1 MGTRKNGREAL
12 VATIRASC
20 PDCGDVELT
29 TRDVKVLLCSTTNEG
44 SYAFRCPSCRLAVS
58 KPAEPRVV
66 DVLVS
71 SGVRLSVWHLPAELD
86 EPKCGDPI
94 NYDDLLEFH
103 DELAQDGWLDKV
115 VSMVSGSTGREDDK

>member
-1 MGTRKNGREAL
+1 M
-12 VATIRASC
+12 
-20 PDCGDVELT
+20 T
-29 TRDVKVLLCSTTNEG
+29 TRDVRVLLCSTTNEG

-86 EPKCGDPI
+86 EPKHGAPI
-94 NYDDLLEFH
+94 NYDDLLTFH
-103 DELAQDGWLDKV
+103 DELQKDDWLDRV
-115 VSMVSGSTGREDDK
+115 AAMVSGTGPSGREEQQ

>member
-1 MGTRKNGREAL
+1 MGRRTNERETL

-20 PDCGDVELT
+20 PGCGDVELT
-29 TRDVKVLLCSTTNEG
+29 TRDVRVLLCSTTNEG
-44 SYAFRCPSCRLAVS
+44 SYAFRCPACRLAVS

-86 EPKCGDPI
+86 EPKVGDPI
-94 NYDDLLEFH
+94 NYDDLLAFH
-103 DELAQDGWLDKV
+103 EELQQDGWLDRV
-115 VSMVSGSTGREDDK
+115 VSMVSGHVEDQP

>member
-1 MGTRKNGREAL
+1 MDADAL
-12 VATIRASC
+12 CMATIRASC

-29 TRDVKVLLCSTTNEG
+29 TRDVRVLLCSTTNEG
-44 SYAFRCPSCRLAVS
+44 SYAFRCPTCLLAVS

-86 EPKCGDPI
+86 EVKSGPPI
-94 NYDDLLEFH
+94 NYDDMLAFH
-103 DELAQDGWLDKV
+103 EELQSDGWLDKV
-115 VSMVSGSTGREDDK
+115 ASMVTDGGREESA

>member
-1 MGTRKNGREAL
+1 M
-12 VATIRASC
+12 ATIRASC

-29 TRDVKVLLCSTTNEG
+29 TRDVRVLLCSTTNEG
-44 SYAFRCPSCRLAVS
+44 SYAFRCPTCLLAVS

-86 EPKCGDPI
+86 ELKAGAPI
-94 NYDDLLEFH
+94 NYDDMLAFH
-103 DELAQDGWLDKV
+103 EELQSDDWFNKV
-115 VSMVSGSTGREDDK
+115 LSMVSGEDAA